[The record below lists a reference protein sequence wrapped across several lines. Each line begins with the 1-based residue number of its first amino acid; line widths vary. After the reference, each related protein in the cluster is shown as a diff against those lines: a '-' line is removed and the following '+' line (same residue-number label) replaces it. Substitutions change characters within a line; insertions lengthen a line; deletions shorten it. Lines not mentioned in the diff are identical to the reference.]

1 MNRKSYMRFNRH
13 SDLEGRHSFL
23 SPSKYAWLRYDDSKL
38 ERVFM
43 EHLAHLRG
51 TEEHDFAAR
60 AIKLGHRLPDEP
72 KTMNLYVNDCIGWR
86 MKPEVPLYW
95 SDFCFGT
102 ADALGYQESTR
113 TLRISDLKTGKSP
126 TKVDQLVIYA
136 ALFCLEYEF
145 PKPWELE
152 IELRIYQ
159 SNRVMFY
166 PGDPDEIFHAM
177 DRILTGTR
185 LLEQIRSEYQS

>member
-1 MNRKSYMRFNRH
+1 MRFNKH
-13 SDLEGRHSFL
+13 LDLEGRHSFL
-23 SPSKYAWLRYDDSKL
+23 SPSKHAWLRYDDSKL
-38 ERVFM
+38 ERMFM

-51 TEEHDFAAR
+51 TEEHKFAAQ
-60 AIKLGHRLPDEP
+60 AITLGHKLPDEQ

-102 ADALGYQESTR
+102 ADALGFVESQR
-113 TLRISDLKTGKSP
+113 KLRVSDLKTGRTP
-126 TKVDQLVIYA
+126 TKFDQLIIYA
-136 ALFCLEYEF
+136 ALFCLEYEY
-145 PKPWELE
+145 PKPWELD

-159 SNRVMFY
+159 GNGVKFY
-166 PGDPDEIFHAM
+166 PADPDEVFHAM

-185 LLEQIRSEYQS
+185 LLEQIRAEQLS